1 MASRPRTNESYRW
14 QTKIFTSNIAAGPG
28 RASIISREQF
38 HPFFARVSTDLDN
51 LNEYSFFGMPRRHSQ
66 KKEKKE
72 DSRIAKKTFL
82 RRKENYDEKEGTEK
96 RTLVES

>member
-1 MASRPRTNESYRW
+1 
-14 QTKIFTSNIAAGPG
+14 
-28 RASIISREQF
+28 
-38 HPFFARVSTDLDN
+38 
-51 LNEYSFFGMPRRHSQ
+51 MPRRHSQ